1 MPFNNAIRMPPEFS
15 QTELRVV
22 NADVQID
29 ATPSG
34 INDFRRASLL
44 WFGGIMWISIV
55 PMTLADVPL
64 ARWIH
69 NFSWPAWSLK
79 ILDLMNFYG
88 TAGGLTT
95 IVLVLFFILRRRRWT
110 IPRVAALAA
119 GGGAVATIA
128 KLFVLRPR
136 PNALPINSSAYEY
149 AWVWSFDPTLS
160 RVASFEPAMRAFP
173 SATLAM
179 ATALTVG
186 LWAVVPRL
194 RWIGLVC
201 CLGTMLQR
209 LQCNAHFASDLLGSA
224 AVGLWWAYICFHP
237 KLMGGIFDRLEDDSS
252 TKLKNHQNE
261 DELYSR
267 AA

>member
-1 MPFNNAIRMPPEFS
+1 MSPKSAPSKFRIVKPDAE
-15 QTELRVV
+15 
-22 NADVQID
+22 ID
-29 ATPSG
+29 TTAG
-34 INDFRRASLL
+34 QINDFRRASLL
-44 WFGGIMWISIV
+44 WFGGIMWLAIV
-55 PMTLADVPL
+55 PMTLVDVPV

-69 NFSWPAWSLK
+69 NVDWPRWVLQ
-79 ILDLMNFYG
+79 ILEMTAFYG
-88 TAGGLTT
+88 TAGGLAV
-95 IVLVLFFILRRRRWT
+95 IVVLLGFILRRGRWT
-110 IPRVAALAA
+110 IPRLASLAA

-136 PNALPINSSAYEY
+136 PNSVPINSSAYEY
-149 AWVWSFDPTLS
+149 AWVWSLDPTLS

-224 AVGLWWAYICFHP
+224 GIGLWWAYICFHP
-237 KLMGGIFDRLEDDSS
+237 KLMGGLFDRFEDD
-252 TKLKNHQNE
+252 
-261 DELYSR
+261 R
-267 AA
+267 ASHPREQETRQEARQETPQETISDAA